1 MTIISF
7 IALALFMW
15 GDIWTTAHILVLGG
29 RELNPVYGK
38 HPTKGRLIAV
48 HAVAFVLCV
57 FAADVVGDLFV
68 LAMAGVFASV
78 TIHNAIVLHRID
90 SKAP

>member
-1 MTIISF
+1 MTTISF

-15 GDIWTTAHILVLGG
+15 ADIWTTARILVHGG

-38 HPTKGRLIAV
+38 HPSKTRLIAV

-68 LAMAGVFASV
+68 LAMAAVFAGV
-78 TIHNAIVLHRID
+78 TVHNVIVLRRIG
-90 SKAP
+90 A